1 MITATFKMN
10 GRDKTFTDENVK
22 LVMDTL
28 IKDYSEAIPEIH
40 KIVVEEVKEGEVNKM
55 TYEGHNISQSWIAT
69 IRNGLQI

>member
-1 MITATFKMN
+1 MITATFSMQ

>member
-1 MITATFKMN
+1 MITATFSMQ
-10 GRDKTFTDENVK
+10 GREKTFTDENVK
-22 LVMDTL
+22 LIMDSL
-28 IKDYSEAIPEIH
+28 IKDYLEAIPEIN

>member
-1 MITATFKMN
+1 MITATFSMQ
-10 GRDKTFTDENVK
+10 GREKTFTDENVK

-28 IKDYSEAIPEIH
+28 IKDYLEAIPEIH

-55 TYEGHNISQSWIAT
+55 TYDGHNISQSWIAT